1 MLKTIKA
8 DKLKDFCQINVEGLE
23 NYLIDKNGNVYSK
36 YYKCLLKQQ
45 LNHKGYFRVRL
56 KQKGYSKRNRYFFIH
71 RLVALTFIPNPD
83 NLPQVNH
90 KDENKLNNNINN
102 LEWCDN
108 KYNANYGTSITRR
121 LEKVIG
127 RKTTE
132 ETKEKIKLSQPKRIK
147 INQYTLNGD
156 FIRSYDSIND
166 TKKYGLVPSCV
177 RRVVVNE
184 RKKYKNFIFRRTEN
198 ELCNDN
204 N

>member
-8 DKLKDFCQINVEGLE
+8 DKLKDFCQINVKGLE

-36 YYKCLLKQQ
+36 YYKCLLKQR
-45 LNHKGYFRVRL
+45 LNHKGYYRVALR
-56 KQKGYSKRNRYFFIH
+56 QKGYNKRKREFFVH

-90 KDENKLNNNINN
+90 KDENKLNNYVEN

-108 KYNANYGTSITRR
+108 KYNCLYGTAIQRAVLKRR
-121 LEKVIG
+121 GRVIADSQKQ
-127 RKTTE
+127 R
-132 ETKEKIKLSQPKRIK
+132 IKLGQPKRIK
-147 INQYTLNGD
+147 INQYTLEGK
-156 FIRSYDSIND
+156 FVRSYDSIND

-177 RRVVVNE
+177 RRVVMGE
-184 RKKYKNFIFRRTEN
+184 RKKHKNFIFRRIED
-198 ELCNDN
+198 ELCSDN